1 MNNLLSA
8 CKNIVIFTLLAFFI
22 NACAKI
28 DPTTGE
34 KVLIEPNPQKKAKDF
49 ADKGGGIFGD
59 INNKKTSGTNFEFAS
74 SNILWRSTLK
84 SLDFLPLVNADY
96 SGGVIIYDWYSD
108 QENELEQIKVS
119 IKFLSNELRSDSLQ
133 ITVHKKTCE
142 ENTNKCKTV
151 KLSNKLPD
159 EIKEKILLTGRTLR
173 IEEEKNK
180 KN

>member
-1 MNNLLSA
+1 MWR
-8 CKNIVIFTLLAFFI
+8 
-22 NACAKI
+22 
-28 DPTTGE
+28 
-34 KVLIEPNPQKKAKDF
+34 
-49 ADKGGGIFGD
+49 
-59 INNKKTSGTNFEFAS
+59 AS
-74 SNILWRSTLK
+74 LK

-108 QENELEQIKVS
+108 QTNDKEQIKVS

-151 KLSNKLPD
+151 KLSNQLPD
-159 EIKEKILLTGRTLR
+159 EIKEKILLIGRTMR

>member
-59 INNKKTSGTNFEFAS
+59 INNKKTPGTNFEFAS

-180 KN
+180 QN

>member
-1 MNNLLSA
+1 MNNINFNY
-8 CKNIVIFTLLAFFI
+8 KNIIFLAFFVLFL
-22 NACAKI
+22 NACSKT
-28 DPTTGE
+28 DSVTGE

-49 ADKGGGIFGD
+49 AEKGGGIFGD
-59 INNKKTSGTNFEFAS
+59 INNNKKSGTNFEFAS
-74 SNILWRSTLK
+74 SNILWRASLK

-108 QENELEQIKVS
+108 QTNDKEQIKVS

-151 KLSNKLPD
+151 KLSNQLPD
-159 EIKEKILLTGRTLR
+159 EIKEKILLIGRTMR

>member
-1 MNNLLSA
+1 MNSLSYFF
-8 CKNIVIFTLLAFFI
+8 KNTIIFIFFI
-22 NACAKI
+22 LLLNSCSKI
-28 DPTTGE
+28 DPATGE
-34 KVLIEPNPQKKAKDF
+34 KILIEPNPQKKARDF

-59 INNKKTSGTNFEFAS
+59 INNKKSGTNFDFAS
-74 SNILWRSTLK
+74 SNILWRATLK

-96 SGGVIIYDWYSD
+96 SGGVVIYDWYSD
-108 QENELEQIKVS
+108 QSSDQEQIKVS

-159 EIKEKILLTGRTLR
+159 EIKEKILLTARTMR
-173 IEEEKNK
+173 IEEEKIK